1 MTAKDIE
8 RILKSNIYIVG
19 VTVVKNTDN
28 LCMNC
33 FEELT
38 GGSVCEQ
45 CGYDN
50 DSEADIIYLRPRTV
64 LGGRYVV
71 GKLIAH
77 ESDAA
82 VYMGYDTEL
91 DGVVTIREFLPKGI
105 AVRLEGNTEVH
116 IRERYRAG
124 FERLK
129 LSFLNLWT
137 TIIKIKNLSAVIPTY
152 DVFELNSTAYA
163 VSEYMETISLREF
176 LLRNPD
182 GNIEW
187 EKARIMFMPVLTT
200 LEALHNNGIIHGA
213 ICPDNLLLC
222 RDGKVRL
229 KGFCISEANT
239 ISSELEFN
247 VNDGYTAIEQYDN
260 NHKMCPAT
268 DIYAFSACIFRAL
281 VGQNPPDAKSRETN
295 DRLMIPN
302 TIAEKIPTYVIK
314 ALGGG
319 LQIYPE
325 KRTQDINTFREQLN
339 AAPAVVAAAAPAKKN
354 KKAPAEPDPV
364 EEEEHYKGYPGY
376 DNVKDNS
383 KKTKVII
390 AVLAVLIVI
399 ACVAGVYVAKSG
411 ALSGGGET
419 TAPVSL
425 ATYTVPDFTS
435 VGYTQSDIENNGA
448 WNKQF
453 KLTFDS
459 QYSVDV
465 DEGIV
470 FKQSVTAGE
479 TVDEGTEIVLT
490 VSKGVQTAEV
500 PDVGGLTLEDATEKL
515 KEKGFEVSTV
525 EVYNDG
531 GHAENTVK
539 ASYGM
544 APTAGTVCAVG
555 EEIILQ
561 VYSAPVTTTQ
571 PSTDE
576 AE

>member
-1 MTAKDIE
+1 M
-8 RILKSNIYIVG
+8 
-19 VTVVKNTDN
+19 KNTDN

-38 GGSVCEQ
+38 SGSVCEE
-45 CGYDN
+45 CGFDN
-50 DSEADIIYLRPRTV
+50 DSREDIIYLQMRTV
-64 LGGRYVV
+64 LNDRYVV
-71 GKLIAH
+71 GRLIAH

-82 VYMGYDTEL
+82 VYMGYDTQL
-91 DGVVTIREFLPKGI
+91 DEAVIIREFLPKGI
-105 AVRLEGNTEVH
+105 AVRLEGNLEVH
-116 IRERYRAG
+116 IRERYKDCFG
-124 FERLK
+124 KLK
-129 LSFLNLWT
+129 ASFLNLWST
-137 TIIKIKNLSAVIPTY
+137 LIKMRNLSAVIPTY

-163 VSEYMETISLREF
+163 ISEYMESITLREF
-176 LLRNPD
+176 LLRNPE

-187 EKARIMFMPVLTT
+187 EQARIMFMPVLTT
-200 LEALHNNGIIHGA
+200 LESLHSNGIIHGG

-239 ISSELEFN
+239 MSSVLEFN

-302 TIAEKIPTYVIK
+302 TIAEKIPTYVIR

-339 AAPAVVAAAAPAKKN
+339 AAPAVVAAAAAPVAN
-354 KKAPAEPDPV
+354 RAVKKA
-364 EEEEHYKGYPGY
+364 EEEIDSVTQEKHYRGYPGY
-376 DNVKDNS
+376 DDVKDNS
-383 KKTKVII
+383 KKNKIII
-390 AVLAVLIVI
+390 AVLVVLIAV
-399 ACVAGVYVAKSG
+399 ACVAGVLVARNGSFNKQ
-411 ALSGGGET
+411 EDT
-419 TAPVSL
+419 TASVSV
-425 ATYTVPDFTS
+425 ATHTVPDFTS
-435 VGYTQSDIENNGA
+435 AGYTQSDIENNGA

-470 FKQSVTAGE
+470 FKQSITAGE

-500 PDVGGLTLEDATEKL
+500 PDVGGLTLEEATEKL
-515 KEKGFEVSTV
+515 KKAGFEVSSV

-539 ASYGM
+539 SSYGM
-544 APTAGTVCAVG
+544 APKAGTTCAIG
-555 EEIILQ
+555 EEVILQ
-561 VYSAPVTTTQ
+561 VYGEVVTTTE
-571 PSTDE
+571 PSTADTDE
-576 AE
+576 

>member
-1 MTAKDIE
+1 M
-8 RILKSNIYIVG
+8 
-19 VTVVKNTDN
+19 KNTDN

-38 GGSVCEQ
+38 SGSVCEK
-45 CGYDN
+45 CGFDN
-50 DSEADIIYLRPRTV
+50 DSTEDIIYLQKRTV
-64 LGGRYVV
+64 LNDRYVV
-71 GKLIAH
+71 GRLIAH

-82 VYMGYDTEL
+82 VYMGYDTRL
-91 DGVVTIREFLPKGI
+91 DEVVTIREFLPKGI
-105 AVRLEGNTEVH
+105 AVRLEGNLDVH
-116 IRERYRAG
+116 IRERYKDSFG
-124 FERLK
+124 KLK
-129 LSFLNLWT
+129 ASFLNLWST
-137 TIIKIKNLSAVIPTY
+137 LIKMRNLSAVIPTY

-163 VSEYMETISLREF
+163 ISEYAESISLREF

-187 EKARIMFMPVLTT
+187 EQARIMFMPVLTT
-200 LEALHNNGIIHGA
+200 LESLHSNGIIHGG

-239 ISSELEFN
+239 MSSALEFN

-302 TIAEKIPTYVIK
+302 TIAEKIPTYVIR

-339 AAPAVVAAAAPAKKN
+339 AAPAVVAAAAAPVAN
-354 KKAPAEPDPV
+354 RAVKKA
-364 EEEEHYKGYPGY
+364 EEEIDSVTQEKHYRGYPGY
-376 DNVKDNS
+376 DDVKDNS
-383 KKTKVII
+383 KKNKIII
-390 AVLAVLIVI
+390 AVLVVLIAV
-399 ACVAGVYVAKSG
+399 ACVAGVLVAKNGSFNKQ
-411 ALSGGGET
+411 EDT

-425 ATYTVPDFTS
+425 ATYTVPNFIS
-435 VGYTQSDIENNGA
+435 AGYTQSDIENNGA

-470 FKQSVTAGE
+470 FKQSITAGE

-500 PDVGGLTLEDATEKL
+500 PDVGGLTLEEATEKL
-515 KEKGFEVSTV
+515 KEAGFEVSSV

-539 ASYGM
+539 SSYGT
-544 APTAGTVCAVG
+544 APKAGTTCAIG
-555 EEIILQ
+555 EEVILQ
-561 VYSAPVTTTQ
+561 VYGEVVTTTE
-571 PSTDE
+571 PSTDDTE
-576 AE
+576 E

>member
-1 MTAKDIE
+1 M
-8 RILKSNIYIVG
+8 
-19 VTVVKNTDN
+19 KNTDN

-38 GGSVCEQ
+38 SGSVCEE
-45 CGYDN
+45 CGFDN
-50 DSEADIIYLRPRTV
+50 DSTEDIIYLQMRTV
-64 LGGRYVV
+64 LNDRYVV
-71 GKLIAH
+71 GRLVAH

-82 VYMGYDTEL
+82 VYMGYDTQL
-91 DGVVTIREFLPKGI
+91 DEVVTIREFLPKGI
-105 AVRLEGNTEVH
+105 AVRLEGNLDVH
-116 IRERYRAG
+116 IRERYKESFG
-124 FERLK
+124 RLK
-129 LSFLNLWT
+129 ASFLNLWST
-137 TIIKIKNLSAVIPTY
+137 LIKMRNLSAVIPTY

-163 VSEYMETISLREF
+163 ISEYMESISLREF

-187 EKARIMFMPVLTT
+187 EQARIMFMPVLTT
-200 LEALHNNGIIHGA
+200 LESLHSNGIIHGG

-239 ISSELEFN
+239 MSSALEFN

-302 TIAEKIPTYVIK
+302 TIAEKIPTYVIR

-339 AAPAVVAAAAPAKKN
+339 AAPAVVAASAPAPKKVA
-354 KKAPAEPDPV
+354 KRA
-364 EEEEHYKGYPGY
+364 EEEIDSVTQEENYRGYPGY
-376 DNVKDNS
+376 DDVKDNS
-383 KKTKVII
+383 KKNKIII
-390 AVLAVLIVI
+390 AVLVVLIAV
-399 ACVAGVYVAKSG
+399 ACVVGVLVARNGSFNKQ
-411 ALSGGGET
+411 EDT
-419 TAPVSL
+419 TTPVSV
-425 ATYTVPDFTS
+425 ATYTVPNFTS
-435 VGYTQSDIENNGA
+435 AGYTQSDIENNGA
-448 WNKQF
+448 WNEQF

-470 FKQSVTAGE
+470 FKQSIAAGE
-479 TVDEGTEIVLT
+479 TVDKGTEIVLT

-500 PDVGGLTLEDATEKL
+500 PDVGGLTLEQATEKL
-515 KEKGFEVSTV
+515 KEAGFEVSSV

-531 GHAENTVK
+531 THAENTVK
-539 ASYGM
+539 SSYGM
-544 APTAGTVCAVG
+544 APKAGSVCAVG
-555 EEIILQ
+555 DEVIIQ
-561 VYSAPVTTTQ
+561 VYGKVVPTTE
-571 PSTDE
+571 PSTDDTE
-576 AE
+576 E

>member
-1 MTAKDIE
+1 M
-8 RILKSNIYIVG
+8 
-19 VTVVKNTDN
+19 KNTDN

-38 GGSVCEQ
+38 SGNVCEE
-45 CGYDN
+45 CGFDN
-50 DSEADIIYLRPRTV
+50 DSTEDIIYLQMRTV
-64 LGGRYVV
+64 LNERYVV
-71 GKLIAH
+71 GKLVAH

-82 VYMGYDTEL
+82 VYMGYDTQL
-91 DGVVTIREFLPKGI
+91 DEIVTIREFLPKGI
-105 AVRLEGNTEVH
+105 AVRLEGNLEVH
-116 IRERYRAG
+116 IRERYKEC
-124 FERLK
+124 FSRLK
-129 LSFLNLWT
+129 ASFLNLWST
-137 TIIKIKNLSAVIPTY
+137 LIKMRNLSAVISTY

-163 VSEYMETISLREF
+163 VSEYMESISLREF

-187 EKARIMFMPVLTT
+187 EQARIMFMPVLTT
-200 LEALHNNGIIHGA
+200 LESLHSNGIIHGG

-239 ISSELEFN
+239 MSSELEFN

-295 DRLMIPN
+295 DKLMIPN
-302 TIAEKIPTYVIK
+302 TIAEKIPTYVIR

-339 AAPAVVAAAAPAKKN
+339 AAPAVVAASAPAPKIVT
-354 KKAPAEPDPV
+354 KKA
-364 EEEEHYKGYPGY
+364 EEEFDAVTEEENYRGYPGY
-376 DNVKDNS
+376 DDVKN
-383 KKTKVII
+383 KGRNNKIII
-390 AVLAVLIVI
+390 AVLVVLIAA
-399 ACVAGVYVAKSG
+399 ACVAGVIVARN
-411 ALSGGGET
+411 GGFSKPEESS
-419 TAPVSL
+419 APVQT

-435 VGYTQSDIENNGA
+435 AGYTQSDIENIGA

-453 KLTFDS
+453 KITFES

-479 TVDEGTEIVLT
+479 TVDEGTEIILT
-490 VSKGVQTAEV
+490 VSKGVQTVEV
-500 PDVGGLTLEDATEKL
+500 PDVGGLTLEEATEKL
-515 KEKGFEVSTV
+515 KEAGLEVSSV

-531 GHAENTVK
+531 AHAENTVK
-539 ASYGM
+539 SSYGM
-544 APTAGTVCAVG
+544 APKAGSVCAVG
-555 EEIILQ
+555 DEVILQ
-561 VYSAPVTTTQ
+561 VYGEVVTTTA
-571 PSTDE
+571 PSTTE
-576 AE
+576 ESE

>member
-1 MTAKDIE
+1 M
-8 RILKSNIYIVG
+8 
-19 VTVVKNTDN
+19 KNTDN

-38 GGSVCEQ
+38 SGSVCEE
-45 CGYDN
+45 CGFDN
-50 DSEADIIYLRPRTV
+50 DSREDIIYLQMRTV
-64 LGGRYVV
+64 LNDRYVV
-71 GKLIAH
+71 GRLIAH

-82 VYMGYDTEL
+82 VYMGYDTQL
-91 DGVVTIREFLPKGI
+91 DEAVTIREFLPKGI
-105 AVRLEGNTEVH
+105 AVRLEGNLEVH
-116 IRERYRAG
+116 IRERYKDCFG
-124 FERLK
+124 KLK
-129 LSFLNLWT
+129 ASFLNLWST
-137 TIIKIKNLSAVIPTY
+137 LIKMRNLSAVIPTY

-163 VSEYMETISLREF
+163 ISEYMESITLREF
-176 LLRNPD
+176 LLRNPE

-187 EKARIMFMPVLTT
+187 EQARIMFMPVLTT
-200 LEALHNNGIIHGA
+200 LESLHSNGIIHGG

-239 ISSELEFN
+239 MSSVLEFN

-302 TIAEKIPTYVIK
+302 TIAEKIPTYVIR

-339 AAPAVVAAAAPAKKN
+339 AAPAVVAAAAPAPKRAV
-354 KKAPAEPDPV
+354 KKA
-364 EEEEHYKGYPGY
+364 EEEIDSVTQEKHYRGYPGY
-376 DNVKDNS
+376 DDIKDNS
-383 KKTKVII
+383 KKNKIII
-390 AVLAVLIVI
+390 AVLVVLIAV
-399 ACVAGVYVAKSG
+399 ACVAGVLVARNGSFNKQ
-411 ALSGGGET
+411 EDT
-419 TAPVSL
+419 TASVSV
-425 ATYTVPDFTS
+425 ATHTVPDFTS
-435 VGYTQSDIENNGA
+435 AGYTQSDIENNGA

-470 FKQSVTAGE
+470 FKQSITAGE

-500 PDVGGLTLEDATEKL
+500 PDVGGLTLEEATEKL
-515 KEKGFEVSTV
+515 KKAGFEVSSV

-539 ASYGM
+539 SSYGM
-544 APTAGTVCAVG
+544 APKAGTTCAIG
-555 EEIILQ
+555 EEVILQ
-561 VYSAPVTTTQ
+561 VYGEVVTTTE
-571 PSTDE
+571 PSTADTNE
-576 AE
+576 

>member
-1 MTAKDIE
+1 MK
-8 RILKSNIYIVG
+8 NI
-19 VTVVKNTDN
+19 DN

-38 GGSVCEQ
+38 SGSVCEE
-45 CGYDN
+45 CGFDN
-50 DSEADIIYLRPRTV
+50 DSREDIIYLQMRTV
-64 LGGRYVV
+64 LNDRYVV
-71 GKLIAH
+71 GRLIAH

-82 VYMGYDTEL
+82 VYMGYDTQL
-91 DGVVTIREFLPKGI
+91 DEAVIIREFLPKGI
-105 AVRLEGNTEVH
+105 AVRLEGNLEVH
-116 IRERYRAG
+116 IRERYKDCFG
-124 FERLK
+124 KLK
-129 LSFLNLWT
+129 ASFLNLWST
-137 TIIKIKNLSAVIPTY
+137 LIKMRNLSAVIPTY

-163 VSEYMETISLREF
+163 ISEYMESITLREF
-176 LLRNPD
+176 LLRNPE

-187 EKARIMFMPVLTT
+187 EQARIMFMPVLTT
-200 LEALHNNGIIHGA
+200 LESLHSNGIIHGG

-239 ISSELEFN
+239 MSSVLEFN

-302 TIAEKIPTYVIK
+302 TIAEKIPTYVIR

-339 AAPAVVAAAAPAKKN
+339 AAPAVVAAAAPAPKRAVKK
-354 KKAPAEPDPV
+354 D
-364 EEEEHYKGYPGY
+364 EEEIDSVTQEKNYRGYPGY
-376 DNVKDNS
+376 DDVKDNS
-383 KKTKVII
+383 KKNKIII
-390 AVLAVLIVI
+390 AVLVVLIAV
-399 ACVAGVYVAKSG
+399 ACVAGVLVARNGSFNKQ
-411 ALSGGGET
+411 EDT
-419 TAPVSL
+419 TASVSV
-425 ATYTVPDFTS
+425 ATHTVPDFTS
-435 VGYTQSDIENNGA
+435 AGYTQSDIENNGA

-500 PDVGGLTLEDATEKL
+500 PDVGGLTLEEATEKL
-515 KEKGFEVSTV
+515 KKAGFEVSSV

-539 ASYGM
+539 SSYGM
-544 APTAGTVCAVG
+544 APKAGTTCAIG

-561 VYSAPVTTTQ
+561 VYSKTVTTTE
-571 PSTDE
+571 PSTDDTE
-576 AE
+576 E

>member
-1 MTAKDIE
+1 M
-8 RILKSNIYIVG
+8 
-19 VTVVKNTDN
+19 KNTDN

-38 GGSVCEQ
+38 SGSVCEE
-45 CGYDN
+45 CGFDN
-50 DSEADIIYLRPRTV
+50 DSREDIIYLQMRTV
-64 LGGRYVV
+64 LNDRYVV
-71 GKLIAH
+71 GRLVAH

-82 VYMGYDTEL
+82 VYMGYDTQL
-91 DGVVTIREFLPKGI
+91 DEVVTIREFLPKGI
-105 AVRLEGNTEVH
+105 AVRLEGNLEVH
-116 IRERYRAG
+116 IRERYKECFG
-124 FERLK
+124 RLK
-129 LSFLNLWT
+129 ASFLNLWST
-137 TIIKIKNLSAVIPTY
+137 LIKMRNLSAVIPTY

-163 VSEYMETISLREF
+163 ISEYMESISLREF

-187 EKARIMFMPVLTT
+187 EQARIMFMPVLTT
-200 LEALHNNGIIHGA
+200 LESLHSNGIIHGG

-239 ISSELEFN
+239 MSSALEFN

-302 TIAEKIPTYVIK
+302 TIAEKIPTYVIR

-339 AAPAVVAAAAPAKKN
+339 AAPAVVAAAAPAPKRAV
-354 KKAPAEPDPV
+354 KKA
-364 EEEEHYKGYPGY
+364 EEEIDSVTQEKNYRGYPGY
-376 DNVKDNS
+376 DDVKDNS
-383 KKTKVII
+383 KKNKIII
-390 AVLAVLIVI
+390 AVLVVLIAV
-399 ACVAGVYVAKSG
+399 ACVAGVLVARNGSFNKQ
-411 ALSGGGET
+411 EDT
-419 TAPVSL
+419 TASVPV

-435 VGYTQSDIENNGA
+435 AGYTQSDIENNGA

-500 PDVGGLTLEDATEKL
+500 PDVGGLTLEEATEKL
-515 KEKGFEVSTV
+515 KKAGFEVSSV

-539 ASYGM
+539 SSYGM
-544 APTAGTVCAVG
+544 APKAGTTCAIGDEV
-555 EEIILQ
+555 ILQ
-561 VYSAPVTTTQ
+561 VYGKVVTTTE
-571 PSTDE
+571 PSTEDTDE
-576 AE
+576 